1 MTFVCFQLHL
11 VSTMPSWII
20 DTYSTAEKRKLVF
33 FFFSIT
39 EPCRILSEAAFLIK
53 SGLYNVLD
61 LRNLSY
67 GPHWLFGPQKNS
79 FHYWRAQG
87 CQKITFFFLQM
98 KLLSFCAKIAS
109 KRHKLQKPS
118 KLKKKCQK
126 NPVFLDFF
134 EYSSNWGQS

>member
-1 MTFVCFQLHL
+1 MEHYFFSHLLTCEVDLFENSAIVAIKSDIVTFIHVQSIEVTSGFNLRRKKKSARWLCHAEKSITNLKTL
-11 VSTMPSWII
+11 VSPLLT
-20 DTYSTAEKRKLVF
+20 R
-33 FFFSIT
+33 
-39 EPCRILSEAAFLIK
+39 
-53 SGLYNVLD
+53 
-61 LRNLSY
+61 
-67 GPHWLFGPQKNS
+67 PQGS
-79 FHYWRAQG
+79 QG

-126 NPVFLDFF
+126 NPVFLDIF

>member
-1 MTFVCFQLHL
+1 MHL
-11 VSTMPSWII
+11 RLKHTGCLDPKKFLSTIDAPPGVPGVS
-20 DTYSTAEKRKLVF
+20 
-33 FFFSIT
+33 
-39 EPCRILSEAAFLIK
+39 
-53 SGLYNVLD
+53 
-61 LRNLSY
+61 
-67 GPHWLFGPQKNS
+67 KN
-79 FHYWRAQG
+79 H
-87 CQKITFFFLQM
+87 IFFLQM